1 MQEISGQQHHQQP
14 QPSPRYSQGRPQEA
28 VVRQGGQGGQGG
40 HHDTILKRN
49 TGAHGWQAAD
59 I

>member
-1 MQEISGQQHHQQP
+1 MQEISGQP
-14 QPSPRYSQGRPQEA
+14 CPAPAPAPRGQE
-28 VVRQGGQGGQGG
+28 
-40 HHDTILKRN
+40 TILKRN